1 MNKPASMLAHNPQL
15 SDFAFFVLVV
25 RKGSLSVAARE
36 LDITLSA
43 VSKRLSRIEQGLGV
57 RLLNRTTR
65 RLSLTEEGSIFLDR
79 ARQILA
85 DIEEME
91 LYFQRTRVKPS
102 GLLRINAP
110 MGFGRQYIAPVVSAF
125 AKLHRDI
132 DVQLALTDRPVGLN
146 DDDFDIAIRF
156 GELPD
161 ARVIARKIAPNRR
174 LLCAS
179 PAYLNLRGRPETP
192 QDLLD
197 HQCIVLR
204 QNDSGFGVW
213 RLSKEGETHSIKVN
227 GALSSNDGEV
237 TLTWGLDGHG
247 ILMRAEW
254 DIARYFRSG
263 RLEHVLVDYEL
274 PPADIFA
281 VYSEQN
287 HTSPRIQAF
296 VDFLASR
303 FSFDQASDGAV
314 TSLW

>member
-1 MNKPASMLAHNPQL
+1 MSKNLSLISQNPQF

-25 RKGSLSVAARE
+25 KKGSLSVAARE

-43 VSKRLSRIEQGLGV
+43 VSKRLARIEQGVGV

-65 RLSLTEEGSIFLDR
+65 RLSLTEEGAIFLER
-79 ARQILA
+79 ATRILA
-85 DIEEME
+85 DVEEME
-91 LYFQRTRVKPS
+91 NYFHRARDRPS
-102 GLLRINAP
+102 GLLKINAP
-110 MGFGRQYIAPVVSAF
+110 MGFGRSYIAPVVSAF
-125 AKLHRDI
+125 AKLHRDVE
-132 DVQLALTDRPVGLN
+132 VQLHLTDRPVSLN
-146 DDDFDIAIRF
+146 NDDFDLAIRF

-161 ARVIARKIAPNRR
+161 ARIIARKIAPNRR

-179 PAYLNLRGRPETP
+179 PAYLKLHGRPQAP
-192 QDLLD
+192 QDLLNHD
-197 HQCIVLR
+197 CIVLR

-213 RLSKEGETHSIKVN
+213 RLSKSGETHSIKVE

-263 RLEHVLVDYEL
+263 RLEQVLADYAL

-281 VYSEQN
+281 VYAEQN
-287 HTSPRIQAF
+287 QASPKVLAF

-303 FSFDQASDGAV
+303 FSPERQAWDDNHSM
-314 TSLW
+314 W

>member
-1 MNKPASMLAHNPQL
+1 MNKPSSLLAHNPQL
-15 SDFAFFVLVV
+15 SDFAFFMLVV
-25 RKGSLSVAARE
+25 RKGSLSIAARE
-36 LDITLSA
+36 LDVTLSA
-43 VSKRLSRIEQGLGV
+43 VSKRLARIESGLGV

-65 RLSLTEEGSIFLDR
+65 RLSLTEDGAIFLER
-79 ARQILA
+79 ATQIVG
-85 DIEEME
+85 DIDQME
-91 LYFQRTRVKPS
+91 RYFQRSRDKPS

-110 MGFGRQYIAPVVSAF
+110 MGFGRSYIAPVVSAF

-132 DVQLALTDRPVGLN
+132 EVQLYLTDRPVGLN
-146 DDDFDIAIRF
+146 DDAFDLAIRF

-161 ARVIARKIAPNRR
+161 ARVIAKKIAPNRR

-179 PAYLNLRGRPETP
+179 PAYLNQRGRPETP
-192 QDLLD
+192 QDLAD
-197 HQCIVLR
+197 HHCIVLR

-213 RLSKEGETHSIKVN
+213 RLSKDGETHSIKVG

-263 RLEHVLVDYEL
+263 RLEQILVDYEL

-281 VYSEQN
+281 VYAEQH
-287 HTSPRIQAF
+287 HTSPKIIAF

-303 FSFDQASDGAV
+303 FNFDKEHDG
-314 TSLW
+314 TTPSLW

>member
-1 MNKPASMLAHNPQL
+1 
-15 SDFAFFVLVV
+15 
-25 RKGSLSVAARE
+25 
-36 LDITLSA
+36 
-43 VSKRLSRIEQGLGV
+43 
-57 RLLNRTTR
+57 
-65 RLSLTEEGSIFLDR
+65 
-79 ARQILA
+79 
-85 DIEEME
+85 
-91 LYFQRTRVKPS
+91 
-102 GLLRINAP
+102 
-110 MGFGRQYIAPVVSAF
+110 
-125 AKLHRDI
+125 
-132 DVQLALTDRPVGLN
+132 
-146 DDDFDIAIRF
+146 
-156 GELPD
+156 
-161 ARVIARKIAPNRR
+161 
-174 LLCAS
+174 
-179 PAYLNLRGRPETP
+179 
-192 QDLLD
+192 
-197 HQCIVLR
+197 VLR